1 MDVQAGVVDAAG
13 ADLVSLRL
21 LSAVAGARSISG
33 ASRSVGISQQAA
45 SARLRQL
52 EHRLGVSLLQRE
64 PRGTALTPQG
74 ILAAQW
80 ASEVVEAADRFAA
93 GMAALRDRR
102 EPLSVAS
109 SLTVAEYLLPRWL
122 MTARARPSGSV
133 RQLSVTATNS
143 TGVIELVTTGSHRL
157 GFIES
162 PQDIGALEAIT
173 VARDELVVVTAP
185 THPWARRGQVS
196 LRVLASTPLVSRE
209 LGSGTRLNAD
219 QTMTEAGFPPAPPL
233 LEMPT
238 TAGIRTAVASG
249 AGAAILSILAVR
261 DDITAGRLVRIRV
274 RDLRFI
280 RDLRAIYDGASA
292 LAPELEQL
300 LSVARGGA

>member
-1 MDVQAGVVDAAG
+1 MDIQAAVVDAG
-13 ADLVSLRL
+13 RADLVSLRL
-21 LSAVAGARSISG
+21 LAAVAGTRSISG
-33 ASRSVGISQQAA
+33 ASRTVGISQQAA

-52 EHRLGVSLLQRE
+52 EQRLGVPLLTRE
-64 PRGTALTPQG
+64 PRGTALTPEG

-80 ASEVVEAADRFAA
+80 ASEVVEAADRFEA
-93 GMAALRDRR
+93 GMAALRGRTQ
-102 EPLSVAS
+102 PLAVAA

-122 MTARARPSGSV
+122 MTLRGRTGTPA

-143 TGVIELVTTGSHRL
+143 TGVIELVSTGSHQL

-162 PQDIGALEAIT
+162 PQDIGGLSEIT
-173 VARDELVVVTAP
+173 VARDELVVVASP
-185 THPWARRGQVS
+185 NHEWARRGQVS
-196 LRVLASTPLVSRE
+196 LRVLARTPLISRE

-219 QTMTEAGFPPAPPL
+219 QAMTDAGFPPAPPL

-249 AGAAILSILAVR
+249 AGAGILSILAVR
-261 DDITAGRLVRIRV
+261 DDITAGRLVRIAV
-274 RDLRFI
+274 RELRFI
-280 RDLRAIYDGASA
+280 RDLRAIYAGGRA

-300 LSVARGGA
+300 LSVTGRGA